1 MSSFSM
7 EHQHELL
14 LPFMVILVTM
24 IVIERHLRDK
34 MSSRV
39 GWRSVHTSKLQ
50 GAEYV
55 QELLNEKGG
64 STRILQSLGVDKA
77 EFRFFLK
84 ELREFGGL
92 VHRKYVSTEEQLA
105 IFLACMHK
113 GFSNRVLQERFQR
126 SGWTISVIFHE
137 VLQCFMRLSERWVTD
152 PTPRYQRGVL
162 SDDSINPFFIHC
174 VGAIDG
180 THIPVVVK
188 ISDSELCRNRKS
200 RVTQNCM
207 MMVDFDSRFR
217 YVMTGWEGS
226 AHDGRVLRDAQKQ
239 GFSIPLGKFVLADA
253 GYALESTVLTP
264 YKRVI
269 YHISAW
275 GRGKRRRAP
284 KSAKELF
291 NLCHAHA
298 RNVVERTYDIVKSKW
313 QILKEIPRFDA
324 DIQASIILAA
334 CIMHNMR
341 LPPVEPVHQGPLEGD
356 HLNIADFS
364 PRKHLNMDKFRQF
377 LTEQLWIRYKRCP
390 ETFSSIGC
398 NN

>member
-1 MSSFSM
+1 
-7 EHQHELL
+7 
-14 LPFMVILVTM
+14 MVLLVTM
-24 IVIERHLRDK
+24 IVIERHLRDR
-34 MSSRV
+34 MSSRI

-64 STRILQSLGVDKA
+64 STRIRHSLGVDKE

-84 ELREFGGL
+84 QLQDYGGL
-92 VHRKYVSTEEQLA
+92 VHRKHVTIEEQLA

-126 SGWTISVIFHE
+126 SGRTISIIFHE
-137 VLQCFMRLSERWVTD
+137 VLQCFLNLSDRWVLD
-152 PTPRYQRGVL
+152 PTSRFQRGVL
-162 SDDSINPFFIHC
+162 GDDSINPFFLHC

-180 THIPVVVK
+180 SHIPVVVK
-188 ISDSELCRNRKS
+188 ITEAELCRNRKS

-207 MMVDFDSRFR
+207 MMVDFDTRFR

-226 AHDGRVLRDAQKQ
+226 AHDGRILRDAQKQ
-239 GFSIPLGKFVLADA
+239 GFTIPLGKYVLADA
-253 GYALESTVLTP
+253 GYALEPTVLTP

-284 KSAKELF
+284 ISPKELF

-298 RNVVERTYDIVKSKW
+298 RNAVERTYGIVKSKW

-324 DIQASIILAA
+324 DIQARIILAA

-341 LPPVEPVHQGPLEGD
+341 LPPIEPVREGAVD
-356 HLNIADFS
+356 GHASSMANFS
-364 PRKHLNMDKFRQF
+364 LVNYPKMDKFRQY
-377 LTEQLWIRYKRCP
+377 LTEQLWIRFQARP
-390 ETFSSIGC
+390 GTFSSIGC
-398 NN
+398 HN

>member
-1 MSSFSM
+1 MDQ
-7 EHQHELL
+7 HHELVL
-14 LPFMVILVTM
+14 QFMVLIVTM
-24 IVIERHLRDK
+24 IVIERHIREKL
-34 MSSRV
+34 SSRI
-39 GWRSVHTSKLQ
+39 GWHSVHTSKLR
-50 GAEYV
+50 GADYV

-64 STRILQSLGVDKA
+64 STRIQHSLGVNKE

-84 ELREFGGL
+84 ELRDFGGL
-92 VHRKYVSTEEQLA
+92 VHRKHVTIEEQLA

-137 VLQCFMRLSERWVTD
+137 VLQCFKNLSEKWVID
-152 PTPRYQRGVL
+152 PTARFQRGVL
-162 SDDSINPFFIHC
+162 SDDSINPFFLHC

-180 THIPVVVK
+180 THIPVIVK
-188 ISDSELCRNRKS
+188 ITESEQCRNRKS

-207 MMVDFDSRFR
+207 MMVDFDTRFR

-239 GFSIPLGKFVLADA
+239 GFTIPSGKYVLADA
-253 GYALESTVLTP
+253 GYALEPTVLTP

-284 KSAKELF
+284 KTPKELF

-298 RNVVERTYDIVKSKW
+298 RNVVERTYGIVRSKW

-324 DIQASIILAA
+324 DVQATIILAA

-341 LPPVEPVHQGPLEGD
+341 LPPVQ
-356 HLNIADFS
+356 
-364 PRKHLNMDKFRQF
+364 
-377 LTEQLWIRYKRCP
+377 
-390 ETFSSIGC
+390 
-398 NN
+398 